1 MKQDTQNDMKRVSVN
16 VYQMQAFVITSNVE
30 MMINPGVNAKN

>member
-16 VYQMQAFVITSNVE
+16 VNQMQAFLIIIKVG
-30 MMINPGVNAKN
+30 MMINVGVNAKN